1 MALRRGF
8 KTEANRTS
16 REIRAELGLA
26 ADAPLCP
33 FSTAEHL
40 EVLVIKLSEFEKQH
54 PSEVAYLTSAA
65 GQDEFS
71 AITVC
76 IGTRRIIVYND
87 GHSPARRAA
96 NIMHELAHL
105 LLIHPPH
112 PLCGEKGKRHFD
124 GVLEEEASWLGPALL
139 VSDEAALAVAKR
151 GVTLRSA
158 AAEYGVSRSLM
169 QMRLN
174 VTGARRRISR
184 AA

>member
-8 KTEANRTS
+8 KTEANKTS
-16 REIRAELGLA
+16 RELRAELGLA

-33 FSTAEHL
+33 FLTARHL
-40 EVLVIKLSEFEKQH
+40 EVLVVKLSAFERQH
-54 PSEVAYLTSAA
+54 PNAVRYLTSAA

-76 IGTRRIIVYND
+76 IGPLRVIVYND
-87 GHSPARRAA
+87 GHSPARSAA

-105 LLIHPPH
+105 LLMHPPH

-124 GVLEEEASWLGPALL
+124 AVLEEEANWFGPALL

-151 GVTLRSA
+151 GISLRSA
-158 AAEYGVSRSLM
+158 AAEYGVSTQLM

-174 VTGARRRISR
+174 VTGAQRRISR

>member
-16 REIRAELGLA
+16 REIRAELNLA
-26 ADAPLCP
+26 EDAPLCP
-33 FSTAEHL
+33 FLTAKHL
-40 EVLVIKLSEFEKQH
+40 EVLVVKLSAFEKQH
-54 PSEVAYLTSAA
+54 PIAVRYLTSTA

-76 IGTRRIIVYND
+76 IGALRVIVYND
-87 GHSPARRAA
+87 GQSPARCAA

-105 LLIHPPH
+105 LLMHPPH

-124 GVLEEEASWLGPALL
+124 AVLEDEANWFGPALL
-139 VSDEAALAVAKR
+139 VSDEAALAVARRAISTK
-151 GVTLRSA
+151 SA
-158 AAEYGVSRSLM
+158 AAEYGVSAQLM

-174 VTGARRRISR
+174 VTGAERRISR